1 MCPICKSDSKYSLTT
16 AKHGYEIFSCIN
28 EKCNHY
34 YFKDF
39 LSYESGYKFVTI
51 ILLVIITIIFYIALS
66 IITKA
71 FKISDITLKY

>member
-1 MCPICKSDSKYSLTT
+1 MIIDGLNVYSL
-16 AKHGYEIFSCIN
+16 KYEHLSDEIFEENLKFSAISN
-28 EKCNHY
+28 